1 MKLVPWLSGL
11 GERKLNQISPQK
23 EKLSKCACVRVIC
36 APYSSTV
43 YQPGEY
49 IQRTGAYFY
58 KDDMI
63 INMNT

>member
-23 EKLSKCACVRVIC
+23 EKLSKGAYVNVIC

-49 IQRTGAYFY
+49 IQHAGAYF
-58 KDDMI
+58 
-63 INMNT
+63 